1 MTRSLVKKLLTIVE
15 VLIKGDVKDNV
26 TTVNACSYKLGGSG
40 DNWELVDVCSYPFAT
55 YFSGIKGIS

>member
-1 MTRSLVKKLLTIVE
+1 MTRALVKKLLTIVE

-40 DNWELVDVCSYPFAT
+40 DNWELVDVCSYP

>member
-26 TTVNACSYKLGGSG
+26 TTVNVCPYKLVGSG
-40 DNWELVDVCSYPFAT
+40 DNSELVDVGS
-55 YFSGIKGIS
+55 